1 MQTQIENIS
10 LLKKCKICGNTDLKN
25 VLSINEQYISATF
38 VKTNKDNNL
47 TKIRTPLTLVL
58 CSKNEK
64 QDNCGLLQLLEIT
77 KADLLYRQYFYRSAT
92 NDTMRKDL
100 KDVVDKVNEI
110 VNIQNNDI
118 IVDIGSN
125 DCTLLNFY
133 KNNLQLVGF
142 EPAQNIKFIDQNK
155 KIKVFPNYF
164 NSEDFNRNFD
174 KKAKVITSCAMF
186 YDLADPKKFV
196 SDIDKILDENGI
208 WCVQISYLVSMLKF
222 NNFYDI
228 CHEHLSYYSIETFE
242 AVIKDFNLKLFYAQ
256 TNDVNGGSIRLFV
269 CRKNNSN
276 YLKKE
281 FIKDLDSLKL
291 EEKKYDL
298 RNIATYKEFQNSINK
313 IKEKTNLFV
322 NDIINSN
329 NKIFALGASTKG
341 NILLQHFGLDKS
353 KIPYISE
360 RNPEKVGLRC
370 LGSDIELISEESARS
385 KKPKAFLVL
394 PWNFKD
400 EIVKREKK
408 YLNEGGILMFPMP
421 YPHTVDKNG
430 EKKL

>member
-1 MQTQIENIS
+1 
-10 LLKKCKICGNTDLKN
+10 
-25 VLSINEQYISATF
+25 
-38 VKTNKDNNL
+38 
-47 TKIRTPLTLVL
+47 
-58 CSKNEK
+58 
-64 QDNCGLLQLLEIT
+64 
-77 KADLLYRQYFYRSAT
+77 
-92 NDTMRKDL
+92 
-100 KDVVDKVNEI
+100 
-110 VNIQNNDI
+110 
-118 IVDIGSN
+118 
-125 DCTLLNFY
+125 
-133 KNNLQLVGF
+133 
-142 EPAQNIKFIDQNK
+142 
-155 KIKVFPNYF
+155 
-164 NSEDFNRNFD
+164 
-174 KKAKVITSCAMF
+174 MF

-196 SDIDKILDENGI
+196 SDIDKILDENGV

-242 AVIKDFNLKLFYAQ
+242 AVIKDYNLKLFYAQ

-276 YLKKE
+276 YLKKK
-281 FIKDLDSLKL
+281 FIKELDFLKL
-291 EEKKYDL
+291 KEIKYDL

-313 IKEKTNLFV
+313 IKEKTNSFV
-322 NDIINSN
+322 DDIINSN

-360 RNPEKVGLRC
+360 RNPEKVGLKC

-385 KKPKAFLVL
+385 KMPKAFLVL
-394 PWNFKD
+394 PWNFKN